1 MPVAVQ
7 VPVAGSVEA
16 MQPSLYIIPFVPII
30 HDTEEPFP
38 MFRDLKQKYEWVLDL
53 LEYDSTATLLKVFN
67 KAVIVPALQ
76 REDALLLKKAE
87 DIRVRYVRD
96 YL

>member
-1 MPVAVQ
+1 
-7 VPVAGSVEA
+7 
-16 MQPSLYIIPFVPII
+16 
-30 HDTEEPFP
+30 